1 MKFLVLGL
9 ALLVAGSSAFPDVQ
23 GRQSEGELF
32 ADNFKKA
39 IEAIQRYIVRN
50 NLDPIVVARADRTIA
65 RFPYLNVRLFV
76 EGLNFSGLSD
86 IVIHTLDYSNV
97 FSRFRYDLELP
108 ELDFVI
114 ADSGITGTV
123 VSTNVNAKLAGKL
136 TISNGR
142 LAGEAYVQYNVVTGT
157 VTITEL
163 VANLSIKAIKS
174 DITLELLDNDLSEW
188 LNNLLNVRIP
198 NFLEENESD
207 INRVLAVAIKAIAQ
221 LYLDNR
227 PRPVA

>member
-9 ALLVAGSSAFPDVQ
+9 ALLVAGSSAFPDIQ
-23 GRQSEGELF
+23 GHQSEGELF
-32 ADNFKKA
+32 AENLKRA
-39 IEAIQRYIVRN
+39 IEAFQRYMIRN
-50 NLDPIVVARADRTIA
+50 DLDPIVVARADYTIA

-76 EGLNFSGLSD
+76 EGLNFSGLSN

-97 FSRFRYDLELP
+97 FSRLRYDLELP

-114 ADSGITGTV
+114 ADSGISGTV
-123 VSTNVNAKLAGKL
+123 VSNNVNAKLAGKL

-142 LAGEAYVQYNVVTGT
+142 LAGEAYVQANIITGS

-163 VANLSIKAIKS
+163 VANLSIKSIKS
-174 DITLELLDNDLSEW
+174 DITLEVLDNDLSEW

-198 NFLEENESD
+198 NFLEDNESD
-207 INRVLAVAIKAIAQ
+207 INRVLAGVIRSIAQ

>member
-9 ALLVAGSSAFPDVQ
+9 ALLVAGSSAFPDLQ

-32 ADNFKKA
+32 ALNFRNA
-39 IEAIQRYIVRN
+39 IEAIQRYMIRN
-50 NLDPIVVARADRTIA
+50 GLDPIVVERADRTIA
-65 RFPYLNVRLFV
+65 RFPYLNIQLFI
-76 EGLNFSGLSD
+76 EGLDFRGISN

-114 ADSGITGTV
+114 ADSGISGTV
-123 VSTNVNAKLAGKL
+123 VSNNVNAKLAGRL

-142 LAGEAYVQYNVVTGT
+142 LAGEAYVQPNIITGT

-163 VANLSIKAIKS
+163 VANLSIKSIKS
-174 DITLELLDNDLSEW
+174 DITLEILDNDLSEW
-188 LNNLLNVRIP
+188 LNNLINVRIV
-198 NFLEENESD
+198 NFLEDNESD
-207 INRVLAVAIKAIAQ
+207 INRVLGVVIRAIAQ